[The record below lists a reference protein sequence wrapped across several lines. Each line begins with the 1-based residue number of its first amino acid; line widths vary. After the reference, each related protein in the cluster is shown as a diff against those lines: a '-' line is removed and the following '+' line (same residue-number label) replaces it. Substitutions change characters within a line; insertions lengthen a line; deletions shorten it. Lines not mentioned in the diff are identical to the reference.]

1 MYIITIKTKFNT
13 IHLEVEDYNTPEVQE
28 IFNQPYVEEIRMQ
41 QVNGQVS
48 GQQSEQVS
56 GQQNIKYKKLIKND
70 KS

>member
-41 QVNGQVS
+41 QVKENAD
-48 GQQSEQVS
+48 
-56 GQQNIKYKKLIKND
+56 IKYKKLVKND
-70 KS
+70 